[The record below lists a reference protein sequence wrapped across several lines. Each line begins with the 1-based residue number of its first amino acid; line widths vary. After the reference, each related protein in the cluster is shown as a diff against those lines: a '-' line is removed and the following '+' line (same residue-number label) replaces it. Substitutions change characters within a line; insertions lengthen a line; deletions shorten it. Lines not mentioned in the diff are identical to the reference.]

1 VIGNRAATNVER
13 STLDARRSTLD
24 ARRST
29 LEGWPIH
36 AARQMQGRFVRP
48 CLGGKSFA

>member
-1 VIGNRAATNVER
+1 VIGNRAATNVE
-13 STLDARRSTLD
+13 RSTLD

-36 AARQMQGRFVRP
+36 AARQMQRRFVRP